1 MISVLVLAAV
11 HLAATKSLP
20 ADLFP
25 GITQE
30 GIEPGTYLIPCHNS
44 PSESTELEA
53 AWTELHSPL
62 SKGFAAGKPR
72 EGQSTLL
79 LASAEIPISS
89 LVVHYVPADC
99 GPQSAISGC
108 RSVLS
113 R

>member
-1 MISVLVLAAV
+1 MRGLACLGWRAQAGACA
-11 HLAATKSLP
+11 LGLDEARARIRQRNSTE
-20 ADLFP
+20 
-25 GITQE
+25 I
-30 GIEPGTYLIPCHNS
+30 LIPCHNS
-44 PSESTELEA
+44 PIESTKLKA